1 VEAYLLE
8 LVKPQDS
15 GVNPITVSLILK
27 TTELG
32 IRDYQLIARLK
43 KIKTTRRVVG
53 ANRL

>member
-1 VEAYLLE
+1 MEVILLE
-8 LVKPQDS
+8 LVKLKDS
-15 GVNPITVSLILK
+15 EVNPITVSLILK

-43 KIKTTRRVVG
+43 IKTTRRVVG